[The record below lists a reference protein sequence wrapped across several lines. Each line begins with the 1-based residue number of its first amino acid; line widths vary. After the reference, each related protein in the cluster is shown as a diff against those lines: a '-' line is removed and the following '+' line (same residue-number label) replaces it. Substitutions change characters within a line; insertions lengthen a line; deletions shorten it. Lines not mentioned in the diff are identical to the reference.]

1 MAFPSSMP
9 SDYKEELRSEDVRS
23 HVAAQW
29 LRTQALHNMSGTEIM
44 MLNERRQAQKEK
56 WYILIPIMN
65 LRLKMCALG
74 WQDS

>member
-1 MAFPSSMP
+1 MTFPASMP
-9 SDYKEELRSEDVRS
+9 SDYKEELRDEDVGS

-44 MLNERRQAQKEK
+44 MPNEIILAQKK

-65 LRLKMCALG
+65 LHLKMCALG